1 MAERITRRDWERVA
15 AGFRSLGY
23 LRHNQRRQEH
33 LASLG
38 LDLAAKSVL
47 ELGAGVGDHTTFFL
61 DRGCSVTAVEPR
73 LECCQF
79 LLESYKNAHYSAPV
93 DLTLL
98 NIDVE
103 SLPAHVT
110 ARFDIVYCYGLL
122 YHVGDPA
129 RVIALMA
136 ERCAGLLLLETAVT
150 MGPGEAVNPTPEP
163 AAVHQAFHGVGC
175 RPTRLWLFNRL
186 KAHFEHVY
194 VPVTQP
200 AHAEFP
206 DDWTAPPPAD
216 RMTRAVFIAARRPLA
231 LPTLLD
237 HLPDRQP
244 KP

>member
-1 MAERITRRDWERVA
+1 MPPTITRQDWERVA

-38 LDLAAKSVL
+38 LDLSDKSVL

-79 LLESYKNAHYSAPV
+79 LLESFRNAHYNAP
-93 DLTLL
+93 LKLKLL

-103 SLPAHVT
+103 SLPSHVNE
-110 ARFDIVYCYGLL
+110 RFDIVYCYGLL

-129 RVIALMA
+129 LVIRLMA
-136 ERCAGLLLLETAVT
+136 ERCSGLLLLETAVSF
-150 MGPGEAVNPTPEP
+150 GAEEAVNVVTEP
-163 AAVHQAFHGVGC
+163 DQVHQAFHGIGC
-175 RPTRLWLFNRL
+175 RPTRPWLLTCL
-186 KAHFEHVY
+186 KQHFEHVY

-206 DDWTAPPPAD
+206 SDWSAAPQTAL
-216 RMTRAVFIAARRPLA
+216 TRAVFIAARRPLD

-237 HLPDRQP
+237 YLPDKQP
-244 KP
+244 KR